1 MNIFSPSLGT
11 GVKVEADC
19 LDKNKWSQCPAHPS
33 PPLGQREQGWGVQ
46 PTLLYSDTSFTPT
59 SHSYL
64 SQSLTTSHSLSQPLN
79 TSHNLSQPITTSHY
93 LSQPLVTSHILSQ
106 PLDSPLTKGLG
117 TQYTHIYHLLP
128 NSTIQSQCGNG
139 GDYFLHIQNY
149 NNKHRPPHDLLSAFW
164 ALLTCY

>member
-1 MNIFSPSLGT
+1 MVSVSSTSQSSPGT
-11 GVKVEADC
+11 EGARVR
-19 LDKNKWSQCPAHPS
+19 SSAH
-33 PPLGQREQGWGVQ
+33 LVILR
-46 PTLLYSDTSFTPT
+46 YFF
-59 SHSYL
+59 HSYL
-64 SQSLTTSHSLSQPLN
+64 SLLPLTISHNLSQPLT

-128 NSTIQSQCGNG
+128 DSTIQSQCGNG

>member
-1 MNIFSPSLGT
+1 MTRTNGLSVQHIPVLPWDRGSKGEEFSPPCYTQILLSL
-11 GVKVEADC
+11 
-19 LDKNKWSQCPAHPS
+19 L
-33 PPLGQREQGWGVQ
+33 PL
-46 PTLLYSDTSFTPT
+46 TPT

-128 NSTIQSQCGNG
+128 DSTIQSQCGNG

-149 NNKHRPPHDLLSAFW
+149 NNKHRPSHDLLSAFW

>member
-1 MNIFSPSLGT
+1 MTRTNGLSVQHIPVLPWDRGSKGEEFSPPCYTQILLSL
-11 GVKVEADC
+11 
-19 LDKNKWSQCPAHPS
+19 L
-33 PPLGQREQGWGVQ
+33 PL
-46 PTLLYSDTSFTPT
+46 TPT

-64 SQSLTTSHSLSQPLN
+64 SLLPLTPTSHSYLSLLPLTASHNLSQPIN

-93 LSQPLVTSHILSQ
+93 LSQSLVTSHILSQ

-128 NSTIQSQCGNG
+128 DSTIQSQCGNG

>member
-1 MNIFSPSLGT
+1 MTRTNGLSVQHIPVLPWDRGSKGEEFSPPCYTQILLSL
-11 GVKVEADC
+11 
-19 LDKNKWSQCPAHPS
+19 L
-33 PPLGQREQGWGVQ
+33 PL
-46 PTLLYSDTSFTPT
+46 TPT
-59 SHSYL
+59 SHN
-64 SQSLTTSHSLSQPLN
+64 LSQPLTASHNLSQPIN

-93 LSQPLVTSHILSQ
+93 LSQSLVTSHILSQ

-128 NSTIQSQCGNG
+128 DSTIQSQCGNG

>member
-1 MNIFSPSLGT
+1 MVSVSSTSQSSPGTEGARVRSSAHLVILRYFFHSYLSL
-11 GVKVEADC
+11 
-19 LDKNKWSQCPAHPS
+19 L
-33 PPLGQREQGWGVQ
+33 PL
-46 PTLLYSDTSFTPT
+46 TPT

-79 TSHNLSQPITTSHY
+79 TSHNLSQPITIYHN
-93 LSQPLVTSHILSQ
+93 LSQPLVTSHILSK

-128 NSTIQSQCGNG
+128 DSTIQSQCGNG